1 MALDTFGQLEVMG
14 HLSFTG
20 KLSEEEIAGTLMVR
34 VDYLEGET
42 ARTRYFGTASIY
54 SITPMSEQEVIE
66 SRERAAAPRRIGT
79 AHWDSER
86 DEYVDEEDP
95 FR

>member
-14 HLSFTG
+14 HLSFVG
-20 KLSEEEIAGTLMVR
+20 KLSEEEIAGVLMVR
-34 VDYLEGET
+34 VDYVEGET
-42 ARTRYFGTASIY
+42 ARTRYFSTGSIY

-66 SRERAAAPRRIGT
+66 SRARASMPRRIAT

-86 DEYVDEEDP
+86 DEYVDDEP
-95 FR
+95 Y